1 MLSNNIKELRK
12 QNRISQMELAKK
24 LNTTQA
30 NISAWESGKWQPDSE
45 NLIKM
50 SHIFGVTVD
59 YLLGNDE
66 QKQLKIKK
74 GIKIPVLGRIPAG
87 IPIEAIQE
95 IIDYEEIPEEMAKNG
110 EYFALKVKGNSMSPE
125 ITDGE
130 IAIVRKQFDA
140 DNGNICVVM
149 VNGDEATLKRIKK
162 SEQGLTLIPTN
173 TIEFSPTFYTNK
185 EIENLP
191 VRILGKV
198 VETRKTW

>member
-1 MLSNNIKELRK
+1 
-12 QNRISQMELAKK
+12 MELAKK

-50 SHIFGVTVD
+50 SHIFDVTVD

-66 QKQLKIKK
+66 QNQLKIKK

-95 IIDYEEIPEEMAKNG
+95 IIDYEEIPEEMAKTG

-130 IAIVRKQFDA
+130 IAIVRKQDDA

>member
-1 MLSNNIKELRK
+1 MNRIKQLRKSKNITQNKLAELLGVSRSTISMYEIDASEPDFETITALCKILDSDPNYLMGISNENNI
-12 QNRISQMELAKK
+12 
-24 LNTTQA
+24 
-30 NISAWESGKWQPDSE
+30 
-45 NLIKM
+45 
-50 SHIFGVTVD
+50 SH
-59 YLLGNDE
+59 
-66 QKQLKIKK
+66 KK

>member
-1 MLSNNIKELRK
+1 MNRIKELRK
-12 QNRISQMELAKK
+12 AHHYTLEKLANKIGVAPNTLNQYELERREAPYDILKELSK
-24 LNTTQA
+24 
-30 NISAWESGKWQPDSE
+30 
-45 NLIKM
+45 
-50 SHIFGVTVD
+50 IFDTSID
-59 YLLGNDE
+59 YLIGNDE
-66 QKQLKIKK
+66 QNQLKIKK

>member
-1 MLSNNIKELRK
+1 MNRIKELRK
-12 QNRISQMELAKK
+12 AHHYTLEKLANKIGVAPNTLNQYELERREAPYDILKELSRIFDTS
-24 LNTTQA
+24 
-30 NISAWESGKWQPDSE
+30 I
-45 NLIKM
+45 
-50 SHIFGVTVD
+50 D
-59 YLLGNDE
+59 YLIGNDE
-66 QKQLKIKK
+66 QNQLKIKK

-110 EYFALKVKGNSMSPE
+110 EYFALKVRGNSMSPE

-130 IAIVRKQFDA
+130 VAIVRKQDDA
-140 DNGNICVVM
+140 DSGNICVVM

-185 EIENLP
+185 EIETLP
-191 VRILGKV
+191 VRIIGKV

>member
-1 MLSNNIKELRK
+1 MLANNIKELRK
-12 QNRISQMELAKK
+12 HNRISQMELAKK

-30 NISAWESGKWQPDSE
+30 NISAWESGKWQPDNE

-66 QKQLKIKK
+66 QKQIRIKK

-95 IIDYEEIPEEMAKNG
+95 ILDYEEIPEEMAKNG

-130 IAIVRKQFDA
+130 VAIVRKQDDA
-140 DNGNICVVM
+140 DSRNICVVM
-149 VNGDEATLKRIKK
+149 VNNNEATLKRIKK

-185 EIENLP
+185 EIETLP
-191 VRILGKV
+191 VRIIGKV

>member
-1 MLSNNIKELRK
+1 MNRIKELRK
-12 QNRISQMELAKK
+12 THHYTLEKLANKIGVAPNTLNQYELERREAPYDILKELSK
-24 LNTTQA
+24 
-30 NISAWESGKWQPDSE
+30 
-45 NLIKM
+45 
-50 SHIFGVTVD
+50 IFDTSID
-59 YLLGNDE
+59 YLIGNDE
-66 QKQLKIKK
+66 QNQLKIKK

-95 IIDYEEIPEEMAKNG
+95 IIDYEEIPEEMAKTG
-110 EYFALKVKGNSMSPE
+110 EYFALKVKGSSMSPE

-130 IAIVRKQFDA
+130 IAIVRKQDDA